1 MWSLDAL
8 FLRVAALFSVIELCP
23 QFPYSH
29 YLFLLPSKCTIISE
43 RTDVS
48 KISRSHI
55 EAFIEI
61 LWLYISRSQ
70 LRKKTTYRRMSK
82 CIKSCK
88 GSTFFF
94 FFLVSSLLGNITLLC
109 SSRPLIPFWTHK
121 KEIINQE
128 KEVLLEYY
136 EWFISYFVNKIET
149 IRAAEQ
155 LLPLII
161 FSIN

>member
-1 MWSLDAL
+1 MPCSYRWQ
-8 FLRVAALFSVIELCP
+8 LFSQSSSCAHGSLTHTTSFFYQVNAPSFKRELMLVKLAGHTLKHLLRSFGCT
-23 QFPYSH
+23 FPDHSWERKQ
-29 YLFLLPSKCTIISE
+29 PIDQWASASKAA
-43 RTDVS
+43 RAA
-48 KISRSHI
+48 H
-55 EAFIEI
+55 
-61 LWLYISRSQ
+61 
-70 LRKKTTYRRMSK
+70 
-82 CIKSCK
+82 
-88 GSTFFF
+88 FF

>member
-1 MWSLDAL
+1 MPSSNGGSY
-8 FLRVAALFSVIELCP
+8 FLSVVKLCP
-23 QFPYSH
+23 QLLHSRCF
-29 YLFLLPSKCTIISE
+29 FLLPSKCSIISE
-43 RTDVS
+43 RTDVN
-48 KISRSHI
+48 KISQSHI

-70 LRKKTTYRRMSK
+70 MRKKTTCRPMSK
-82 CIKSCK
+82 GIKSCK

-94 FFLVSSLLGNITLLC
+94 LISSLLGNITLLC

-128 KEVLLEYY
+128 KEVLVEYY
-136 EWFISYFVNKIET
+136 EGFISYFVNKIET

-161 FSIN
+161 ISIN